1 MGWTLKKTD
10 GQVFEDRTVEELV
23 HWARSA
29 QINPYDELS
38 EDGQKWRKAF
48 EFPQLEMEWLVTL
61 NDGTE
66 YGPTNVPTLLEFIA
80 VKLLADDGVAIHRD
94 SRERKPIATLLR
106 EHKERD
112 RGTAESQA
120 TAPPP
125 SHPPS
130 APITFAAVFG
140 RHAGPAPNAAP
151 ARPSGSPKAPAPAK
165 EEVVDYQIQPLPSP
179 LEAPPPAPAGVIMP
193 DTQIDPANDPDFVAL
208 EREVLQAKSN
218 YDKLLKKYEKLVQ
231 KLPKNPAAAH

>member
-10 GQVFEDRTVEELV
+10 GQVFEDRSLEEIV
-23 HWARSA
+23 HWAESA

-38 EDGQKWRKAF
+38 DDGQRWRKAF
-48 EFPQLEMEWLVTL
+48 EIPEFGMEWLVTL

-80 VKLLADDGVAIHRD
+80 VKLLGEDGTATHRE

-106 EHKERD
+106 EQRERQ
-112 RGTAESQA
+112 RKA
-120 TAPPP
+120 TENHPAPPP
-125 SHPPS
+125 AHPPS

-140 RHAGPAPNAAP
+140 RHAGSPAQATASHQ
-151 ARPSGSPKAPAPAK
+151 AGTAGSGPKK
-165 EEVVDYQIQPLPSP
+165 GEEEVDYQIQPLPSP

-193 DTQIDPANDPDFVAL
+193 DTHIDPANDPDFIAL
-208 EREVLQAKSN
+208 EQEVLQAKSN

>member
-1 MGWTLKKTD
+1 MGWTLRKTD
-10 GQVFEDRTVEELV
+10 GQVFEDRTLEELV

-38 EDGQKWRKAF
+38 EDGQRWRKAF
-48 EFPQLEMEWLVTL
+48 DFPQLEMEWLVTL

-66 YGPTNVPTLLEFIA
+66 YGPTNVPTLLEFVA
-80 VKLLADDGVAIHRD
+80 VKLLAEDGVATHRNTRERRPL
-94 SRERKPIATLLR
+94 SALIQAFRERERKA
-106 EHKERD
+106 
-112 RGTAESQA
+112 AETQ

-130 APITFAAVFG
+130 APVTFAAVFG
-140 RHAGPAPNAAP
+140 RRSPTSPRSNEASQHAAA
-151 ARPSGSPKAPAPAK
+151 AGAK
-165 EEVVDYQIQPLPSP
+165 TEDVDYQIQPLPSP

-193 DTQIDPANDPDFVAL
+193 DTQLDPANDPDFVAL

-231 KLPKNPAAAH
+231 KLPKNPAATH

>member
-10 GQVFEDRTVEELV
+10 GQVFEDRTLEELV

-38 EDGQKWRKAF
+38 DDGQRWRKAF

-80 VKLLADDGVAIHRD
+80 VKLLAEDGPATHRD
-94 SRERKPIATLLR
+94 TRERTPVATLIR
-106 EHKERD
+106 EHKERE
-112 RGTAESQA
+112 RRAAEIHA
-120 TAPPP
+120 AAPPP
-125 SHPPS
+125 AHPPS

-140 RHAGPAPNAAP
+140 RHASSPPNP
-151 ARPSGSPKAPAPAK
+151 GSARPGAASSPTSQKK
-165 EEVVDYQIQPLPSP
+165 EEEVDYQTQPLPSP

-218 YDKLLKKYEKLVQ
+218 YDQLLKKYEKLVQ
-231 KLPKNPAAAH
+231 KLPKNPAGTR